1 VPGFLKFSSRF
12 RGLRVKSLLLFGL
25 NKSLRVINLG
35 EVNMSVPVLSFDQ
48 VIDRLL
54 TMRQPYFAKYL
65 AVYSSWYGGIIT
77 DPTLMTLP
85 LDDHMV
91 HRGDGV
97 FETIKCTDWNI
108 YALARHLDRLKSS
121 MAASFL
127 EPPVDEKRLIEI
139 VLATVR
145 AGNNGNCMVRIFI
158 SRGPG
163 SFSANPYESVG
174 SQLYVIAAAFDPTAP
189 EKYEKGVKLVTTCVP
204 IKTNY
209 FATIK
214 NCNYLPNVLMKK
226 EAVDRGADYAVSL
239 DEKGFLAEGSTENIG
254 VVSKKGELLIPRF
267 SRILRGITVTRVME
281 LARGLTGAQLTATAE
296 ADITPE
302 QACGASEMMIFGTS
316 FSILPVVEYDGNRI
330 GDGRPGPVFRRL
342 LELMA
347 EDQAQNAEM
356 LTHV

>member
-1 VPGFLKFSSRF
+1 
-12 RGLRVKSLLLFGL
+12 
-25 NKSLRVINLG
+25 
-35 EVNMSVPVLSFDQ
+35 MSVPILSFDQ
-48 VIDRLL
+48 VVDRLL
-54 TMRQPYFAKYL
+54 SMRQPHFAKYL

-77 DPTLMTLP
+77 DPTLMMLP

-97 FETIKCTDWNI
+97 FEALKCIDWNI
-108 YALARHLDRLKSS
+108 YALARHLDRLKRS
-121 MAASFL
+121 MEASFL
-127 EPPVDEKRLIEI
+127 ELPVDENRLIEI
-139 VLATVR
+139 VRATVR
-145 AGNNGNCMVRIFI
+145 AGNNGNCMVRLLI

-174 SQLYVIAAAFDPTAP
+174 SQLYVIAVAHEPTAP
-189 EKYEKGVKLVTTCVP
+189 EKYEKGVKLVTTEVP

-209 FATIK
+209 FATVK

-226 EAVDRGADYAVSL
+226 EAVDRGADYSVSL

-254 VVSKKGELLIPRF
+254 IVSKKGELLIPRF

-281 LARGLTGAQLTATAE
+281 LARGLTGAQLTSTAE

-302 QACGASEMMIFGTS
+302 QAREAAEILIFGTS
-316 FSILPVVEYDGNRI
+316 FIILPVVEYDGNRI
-330 GDGRPGPVFRRL
+330 ADGRPGPVFRRL

-347 EDQAQNAEM
+347 EDQAKNREM
-356 LTHV
+356 LTPV

>member
-1 VPGFLKFSSRF
+1 
-12 RGLRVKSLLLFGL
+12 
-25 NKSLRVINLG
+25 
-35 EVNMSVPVLSFDQ
+35 M
-48 VIDRLL
+48 
-54 TMRQPYFAKYL
+54 M
-65 AVYSSWYGGIIT
+65 
-77 DPTLMTLP
+77 LP

-97 FETIKCTDWNI
+97 FEAIKCTGWNI
-108 YALARHLDRLKSS
+108 YALARHLDRMKRS

-145 AGNNGNCMVRIFI
+145 AGNDGNCLVRLYI

-163 SFSANPYESVG
+163 SFSANPYESAG
-174 SQLYVIAAAFDPTAP
+174 SQLFVVAAAHEPAAP

-239 DEKGFLAEGSTENIG
+239 DENGFLAEGSTENIG
-254 VVSKKGELLIPRF
+254 IVSKKGELLIPRF

-281 LARGLTGAQLTATAE
+281 LARGLTGAQLSTAAE

-302 QACGASEMMIFGTS
+302 RACDAAEILIFGTS
-316 FSILPVVEYDGNRI
+316 FNILPVVEYDGNRI
-330 GDGRPGPVFRRL
+330 GAGRPGPVFKRL
-342 LELMA
+342 MELMA
-347 EDQAQNAEM
+347 EDQTKNRQM
-356 LTHV
+356 LTPVKL

>member
-1 VPGFLKFSSRF
+1 
-12 RGLRVKSLLLFGL
+12 
-25 NKSLRVINLG
+25 
-35 EVNMSVPVLSFDQ
+35 MSVPVLSFDQ

-54 TMRQPYFAKYL
+54 SIRQPYFAKYL

-77 DPTLMTLP
+77 DPTLMMLP
-85 LDDHMV
+85 LDDHIV

-97 FETIKCTDWNI
+97 FEAIKCAGWNI
-108 YALARHLDRLKSS
+108 YALARHLERMKCSL
-121 MAASFL
+121 AASFL
-127 EPPVDEKRLIEI
+127 EPPVDDERLIEI
-139 VLATVR
+139 VCATVR
-145 AGNNGNCMVRIFI
+145 AGNIGNCIVRIFI

-174 SQLYVIAAAFDPTAP
+174 SQLYVVVTAHEPTSP
-189 EKYEKGVKLVTTCVP
+189 EKYEKGVKLVTTDVP

-226 EAVDRGADYAVSL
+226 KAVDGGADYSVSL

-254 VVSKKGELLIPRF
+254 IVSKKGELLIPRF
-267 SRILRGITVTRVME
+267 SRILRGITVTRAME
-281 LARGLTGAQLTATAE
+281 LARKLTGAQLTSTAE

-302 QACGASEMMIFGTS
+302 QACDAAEILIFGTS
-316 FSILPVVEYDGNRI
+316 FIIFPVVEYDGNRI
-330 GDGRPGPVFRRL
+330 GNGRPGPVFRRL

-347 EDQAQNAEM
+347 EDQAHNSEM
-356 LTHV
+356 LTRV

>member
-1 VPGFLKFSSRF
+1 MDYTLKTA
-12 RGLRVKSLLLFGL
+12 
-25 NKSLRVINLG
+25 VIMDAWNIILYPYLT
-35 EVNMSVPVLSFDQ
+35 EVNMSVPILSFDQ

-54 TMRQPYFAKYL
+54 SMRQPHFAKYL
-65 AVYSSWYGGIIT
+65 AAYSSWYGGVIT
-77 DPTLMTLP
+77 DPTLMMLP

-97 FETIKCTDWNI
+97 FEVFKCVDWNI
-108 YALARHLDRLKSS
+108 YALARHLDRMKRS

-127 EPPVDEKRLIEI
+127 EPPVDEERLIEI
-139 VLATVR
+139 VCATVR
-145 AGNNGNCMVRIFI
+145 AGNNGNCIVRLLI

-174 SQLYVIAAAFDPTAP
+174 SQLFVVAVAHEPAAR
-189 EKYEKGVKLVTTCVP
+189 EKYEKGVKLVTTDIP

-214 NCNYLPNVLMKK
+214 SCNYLPNVLMKK
-226 EAVDRGADYAVSL
+226 KALDRGADYSVSL
-239 DEKGFLAEGSTENIG
+239 DEKGFLAEGATENIG
-254 VVSKKGELLIPRF
+254 IVSKKGELLIPRF
-267 SRILRGITVTRVME
+267 SRILRGITVTRAME
-281 LARGLTGAQLTATAE
+281 LARGLTGAQLTSTAE

-302 QACGASEMMIFGTS
+302 QACDAAEILIFGTS
-316 FSILPVVEYDGNRI
+316 FIIFPVVEYDGKRI

-347 EDQAQNAEM
+347 EDQAKNREM
-356 LTHV
+356 LTPVKL

>member
-1 VPGFLKFSSRF
+1 MDAGNIILYPYFA
-12 RGLRVKSLLLFGL
+12 
-25 NKSLRVINLG
+25 

-54 TMRQPYFAKYL
+54 SIRQPYFAKYL

-77 DPTLMTLP
+77 EPTLMMLP
-85 LDDHMV
+85 LDDHIV

-97 FETIKCTDWNI
+97 FEAIKCAGWNI
-108 YALARHLDRLKSS
+108 YALARHLERMKCSL
-121 MAASFL
+121 AASFL
-127 EPPVDEKRLIEI
+127 EQPVDDERLIEI
-139 VLATVR
+139 VCATVR
-145 AGNNGNCMVRIFI
+145 AGNIGNCIVRIFI

-174 SQLYVIAAAFDPTAP
+174 SQLYVVVTAHEPTSP
-189 EKYEKGVKLVTTCVP
+189 EKYEKGVKLVTTDIP

-226 EAVDRGADYAVSL
+226 KAVDGGADYSVSL

-254 VVSKKGELLIPRF
+254 IVSKKGELLIPRF
-267 SRILRGITVTRVME
+267 SRTLRGVTVTRVME
-281 LARGLTGAQLTATAE
+281 LARGLTGSQLTATAE

-302 QACGASEMMIFGTS
+302 QACDAAEILIFATS
-316 FSILPVVEYDGNRI
+316 FNILPAVEYDGKMI
-330 GDGRPGPVFRRL
+330 GNGRPGPVFRRL
-342 LELMA
+342 LELMV
-347 EDQAQNAEM
+347 EDQAKNREM
-356 LTHV
+356 LTAVEL

>member
-1 VPGFLKFSSRF
+1 
-12 RGLRVKSLLLFGL
+12 
-25 NKSLRVINLG
+25 
-35 EVNMSVPVLSFDQ
+35 MSVPVLSFDQ

-54 TMRQPYFAKYL
+54 SMRQPYFAKYL
-65 AVYSSWYGGIIT
+65 AAYSSWYGGIIT
-77 DPTLMTLP
+77 DPALMMLP

-97 FETIKCTDWNI
+97 FEAIKCIGWNI
-108 YALARHLDRLKSS
+108 YALARHLDRMKRS

-139 VLATVR
+139 ILATVR
-145 AGNNGNCMVRIFI
+145 AGNNGNCLVRLYI

-174 SQLYVIAAAFDPTAP
+174 SQLFVVAAAHEPAAP

-254 VVSKKGELLIPRF
+254 IVSKKGELLIPRF
-267 SRILRGITVTRVME
+267 SRILRGITVTRVIE
-281 LARGLTGAQLTATAE
+281 LARGLTGSQLTAAAE

-302 QACGASEMMIFGTS
+302 QACDAAEILIFGTS
-316 FSILPVVEYDGNRI
+316 FNILPVVEYDGNRI
-330 GDGRPGPVFRRL
+330 GAGRPGPVFKRL
-342 LELMA
+342 MELME
-347 EDQAQNAEM
+347 EDQAKNRQM
-356 LTHV
+356 LTPVEL

>member
-1 VPGFLKFSSRF
+1 
-12 RGLRVKSLLLFGL
+12 
-25 NKSLRVINLG
+25 
-35 EVNMSVPVLSFDQ
+35 MSVPVLSFDQ

-54 TMRQPYFAKYL
+54 SMRQPYFAKYL
-65 AVYSSWYGGIIT
+65 AAYSSWYGGIIT
-77 DPTLMTLP
+77 DPALMMLP

-97 FETIKCTDWNI
+97 FEAIKCIGWNI
-108 YALARHLDRLKSS
+108 YALARHLDRMKRS

-139 VLATVR
+139 ILATVR
-145 AGNNGNCMVRIFI
+145 AGNNGNCLVRLYI

-174 SQLYVIAAAFDPTAP
+174 SQLFVVAAAHEPAAP
-189 EKYEKGVKLVTTCVP
+189 EKYEKGVNLVTTCVP

-254 VVSKKGELLIPRF
+254 IVSKKGELLIPRF
-267 SRILRGITVTRVME
+267 SRILRGITVTRVIE
-281 LARGLTGAQLTATAE
+281 LARGLTGSQLTAAAE

-302 QACGASEMMIFGTS
+302 QACDAAEILIFGTS
-316 FSILPVVEYDGNRI
+316 FNILPVVEYDGNRI
-330 GDGRPGPVFRRL
+330 GAGRPGPVFKRL
-342 LELMA
+342 MELME
-347 EDQAQNAEM
+347 EDQAKNRQM
-356 LTHV
+356 LTPVEL